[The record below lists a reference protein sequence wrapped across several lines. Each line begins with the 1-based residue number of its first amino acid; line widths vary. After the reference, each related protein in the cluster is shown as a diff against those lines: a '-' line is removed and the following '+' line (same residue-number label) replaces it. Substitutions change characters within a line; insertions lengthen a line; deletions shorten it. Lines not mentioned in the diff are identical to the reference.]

1 MSFNSL
7 NYLNDEAETSLNN
20 EKSKNQYDEYEM
32 NELYKIKTEETFN
45 NRTSS
50 EKTFSNRTSAWID
63 HEMFSYTNFFS
74 FQSNVAIK

>member
-20 EKSKNQYDEYEM
+20 EKSKNQHDEYEM
-32 NELYKIKTEETFN
+32 NKLYKIKTEETFN

-50 EKTFSNRTSAWID
+50 EKTFSNRTSSWNKTD
-63 HEMFSYTNFFS
+63 E
-74 FQSNVAIK
+74 